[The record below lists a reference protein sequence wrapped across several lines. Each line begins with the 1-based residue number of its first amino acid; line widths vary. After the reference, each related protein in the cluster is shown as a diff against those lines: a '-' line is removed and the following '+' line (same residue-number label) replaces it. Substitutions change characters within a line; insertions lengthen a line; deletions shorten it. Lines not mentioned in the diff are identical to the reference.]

1 MIYFLLVLLL
11 FGPCAL
17 AAYNKDD
24 RAQRD
29 AFFKILVNHND
40 NQSKRHGFE
49 PWVFH
54 SENNNGQHPVSVV
67 VMRNDDH
74 YDDLAFL
81 LRNGADVALLDK
93 YQKIPLDYI
102 KQKKS
107 PQLESFI
114 VDQLVVKQVDPM
126 LFHNDITAGIVDL
139 KFDGKEI
146 KICEFGELQRSRFLG
161 FDRLYGLGS
170 LWSRFWKI
178 CNFFSIRPCY
188 ITTAL
193 ASETLSDRKISLFKE
208 YGGFS
213 APSLKTLEYQSLF
226 KQVYNE
232 IDHERLFF
240 KRNNVMTIISDNTYQ
255 STFVEHF
262 FKVYPHALLLN
273 HAFGAFANDK
283 ILMNNLFACDELRAY
298 RPKSMIVRKKYTSL
312 LHSKIIQ
319 KLQSD
324 WFVIKPLHA
333 AKGYGVIIVKKRDL
347 QQTLSSIIRNPKNL
361 KNLADPA
368 YNYWLRADNED
379 FLVEAFAH
387 SKLIEVEGK
396 KYDATMRVIFTLFCD
411 EGKIGVMFLGAYWK
425 LPAFDCASTE
435 DLTNVHKSSIRDD
448 VVSSAPVDE
457 RDYACVTSILRNV
470 LPTAYTKMLHIR
482 ELNFWK
488 KM

>member
-1 MIYFLLVLLL
+1 MIKLWLILLV
-11 FGPCAL
+11 FWSHVI
-17 AAYNKDD
+17 AYNKDD
-24 RAQRD
+24 RSQRD
-29 AFFKILVNHND
+29 AFFKVLVSHND
-40 NQSKRHGFE
+40 DQSKWRGFE

-54 SENNNGQHPVSVV
+54 SENNNGQLPVSVV
-67 VMRNDDH
+67 VMRNDDY

-81 LRNGADVALLDK
+81 LHNGAGVALLDR

-107 PQLESFI
+107 QQLESFVI
-114 VDQLVVKQVDPM
+114 DQLVVKNVNPA

-139 KFDGKEI
+139 KFDGKKI

-170 LWSRFWKI
+170 LWARFWKI
-178 CNFFSIRPCY
+178 CNFFAIKPCY

-193 ASETLSDRKISLFKE
+193 TSEALSDRKISLFNE

-213 APSLKTLEYQSLF
+213 YPSLKTLEYQSLF
-226 KQVYNE
+226 KQAYNT
-232 IDHERLFF
+232 INGERLFF
-240 KRNNVMTIISDNTYQ
+240 KQNNVMAIISDNTYQ
-255 STFVEHF
+255 SVIVEHF
-262 FKVYPHALLLN
+262 FKSYPHALLLN

-283 ILMNNLFACDELRAY
+283 ILMNRLFDCDELRAY
-298 RPKSMIVRKKYTSL
+298 RPKSMIVHKKYTSF

-368 YNYWLRADNED
+368 YNYWLRAEEED
-379 FLVEAFAH
+379 FLVEAFAP
-387 SKLIEVEGK
+387 SKLIEVNGK
-396 KYDATMRVIFTLFCD
+396 KYDATMRVVFTLFCD

-425 LPAFDCASTE
+425 LPAFDCSSAE
-435 DLTNVHKSSIRDD
+435 DLTSIHKSSIRED
-448 VVSSAPVDE
+448 VISSAPVDE
-457 RDYACVTSILRNV
+457 RDYAHVTSILRNV
-470 LPTAYTKMLHIR
+470 LPMAYMKMLHIR

-488 KM
+488 KL